1 MAPCHH
7 SQIRAS
13 ASDAPMAPRDDVRLQ
28 LDKRVEW
35 HRRSTYVLAYV
46 ACTLAFVLVVLY
58 VPLHPFLLAF
68 CTLLLVLGGV
78 SVVGRVVAMGRESLT
93 ITRDEVVVVKGRDR
107 RYALGPST
115 RVHLD
120 VGKRGM
126 TERIGPLKEI
136 SFESQHEGVAV
147 VSVANGWTRE
157 QVEEVFRVVAPL
169 TETKDIKTSMR
180 FRRYLRDMY

>member
-1 MAPCHH
+1 MVPG
-7 SQIRAS
+7 
-13 ASDAPMAPRDDVRLQ
+13 DDIRLQ
-28 LDKRVEW
+28 LDKSVDW

-46 ACTLAFVLVVLY
+46 TCILALVLVALY
-58 VPLHPFLLAF
+58 VSIHPFLLAF
-68 CTLLLVLGGV
+68 LALLLALGGV
-78 SVVGRVVAMGRESLT
+78 SVASRVMAMGRESIT
-93 ITRDEVVVVKGRDR
+93 ITWDEVVVVKGRKR

-147 VSVANGWTRE
+147 VSLANGWSRE
-157 QVEEVFRVVAPL
+157 QVEEVFRVLAPL
-169 TETKDIKTSMR
+169 VETKEIGTTMR
-180 FRRYLRDMY
+180 FRRYMRDLH